1 MSRRQRPRAPLSADE
16 PGSAGYEVG
25 YGRPPHASR
34 FKPGQ
39 CGNPKGRPRKPKN
52 LNDAVERE
60 LDRIVVVREGGREK
74 RLTKR
79 EVMSRQLVD
88 ASCRGQ
94 LGATRLLLRE
104 MSGTAAAEAALS
116 SNLMPASAHPIDTTD
131 RQIIASFAAMIRAG
145 AQIDPTAALNAR
157 ADDDDDA
164 DASDE
169 SGPQRQGLG
178 ASPPSPTCH

>member
-1 MSRRQRPRAPLSADE
+1 MSKRQRPRAPLSADE
-16 PGSAGYEVG
+16 PGSADYEVG

-104 MSGTAAAEAALS
+104 MSSTAAAEAALS
-116 SNLMPASAHPIDTTD
+116 SNLMSASAHL
-131 RQIIASFAAMIRAG
+131 IR
-145 AQIDPTAALNAR
+145 P
-157 ADDDDDA
+157 
-164 DASDE
+164 
-169 SGPQRQGLG
+169 
-178 ASPPSPTCH
+178 H

>member
-1 MSRRQRPRAPLSADE
+1 MSKRQRTGSPLGADKSGSAD
-16 PGSAGYEVG
+16 YEVG
-25 YGRPPHASR
+25 YGRPPRATR

-39 CGNPKGRPRKPKN
+39 CGNPKGRPKKPKN

-104 MSGTAAAEAALS
+104 MGGAAAEAALS
-116 SNLMPASAHPIDTTD
+116 SNLMPVPAYPIDATD

-145 AQIDPTAALNAR
+145 AQIGEPAAVSPS
-157 ADDDDDA
+157 ADHEA

-169 SGPQRQGLG
+169 PGLQQQGLG